1 MPLSDFACKNAA
13 PTDKPYRLTDRGDGL
28 TLEVRPSGSK
38 LWRLRYRLAGK
49 ANLYAIGAY
58 PTVSLHDARKATDDA
73 RALIAKGVNPALHR
87 KATVRAKIAEGENT
101 FGTVAR
107 DWKNANAPH
116 WSPRYAAQIERFF
129 KKDILPSVGTLP
141 ITDVGAKH
149 VKDCIL
155 KVADRSPTTAVAVR
169 QTISAIFDFAIEE
182 GRATENPTDRLR
194 RRKGAKPLI
203 KLNETKNS
211 RPLTPDEIQ
220 NMLAA
225 LAEYGG
231 SPLTVIA
238 MKLKLLTFTR
248 TEELVAAEWS
258 EVNFEKAEWLLPAH
272 RMKMRRIHLVP
283 LSRQA
288 VEILRELRSY
298 TGKSKFLFPNLK
310 SAQKHMSISTLNAA
324 LKRMKIANFSAHGF
338 RSTAS
343 TILNEKKFRSAA
355 IEMQLAHA
363 KKDKVEGAYNHA
375 QYTEERKEMMQAY
388 ADLGSGLIAK
398 T

>member
-1 MPLSDFACKNAA
+1 
-13 PTDKPYRLTDRGDGL
+13 
-28 TLEVRPSGSK
+28 
-38 LWRLRYRLAGK
+38 
-49 ANLYAIGAY
+49 
-58 PTVSLHDARKATDDA
+58 VSLQDARKATDGA
-73 RALIAKGVNPALHR
+73 RDLKAKGINPALHC

-101 FGTVAR
+101 LGTLAR
-107 DWKNANAPH
+107 DWQKSNAPH
-116 WSPRYAAQIERFF
+116 WSPRYAAQIERFL
-129 KKDILPSVGTLP
+129 KKDIVPSVGKLP
-141 ITDVGAKH
+141 ITDVSAKH

-155 KVADRSPTTAVAVR
+155 KVADRSPTTAIAVR

-203 KLNETKNS
+203 KLPETRNS
-211 RPLTPDEIQ
+211 RHLTTDEIKA
-220 NMLAA
+220 MLAA

-231 SPLTVIA
+231 SPLTVLA

-258 EVNFEKAEWLLPAH
+258 EIDFEKAEWTLPAH

-283 LSRQA
+283 LSLQA
-288 VEILRELRSY
+288 VEILRELHSH
-298 TGKSKFLFPNLK
+298 TGKARFLFPNLK
-310 SAQKHMSISTLNAA
+310 SAQNHMSISTLNAA

-363 KKDKVEGAYNHA
+363 KNDKIEGAYNHA
-375 QYTEERKEMMQAY
+375 QWRCCTSHA
-388 ADLGSGLIAK
+388 
-398 T
+398 